1 MTDEHLQVFFVL
13 CQNPQRLQDKHSS
26 AETRITQL
34 LTTKQANRCVV
45 RLSHAHITLMILQ
58 WKRTLHKQEHKEH
71 KPTTNQV
78 KRTTEARWGLLTSG
92 RPDVS
97 RTTAWLKHLHME
109 YFVWHETLIMNMS
122 GLYGC
127 LEPSRA
133 LALTWTKLNVI
144 SGLSTSAGMKYELI
158 VQIFS
163 PKPRHSQRHQ
173 HKSPFHLADRLRS
186 MLSLTSFWP
195 MIFSQSQKT
204 SWGHVTC

>member
-1 MTDEHLQVFFVL
+1 MCGKTQSCSH
-13 CQNPQRLQDKHSS
+13 HSD
-26 AETRITQL
+26 AL
-34 LTTKQANRCVV
+34 L
-45 RLSHAHITLMILQ
+45 ILQ

-78 KRTTEARWGLLTSG
+78 KRTTEAHWGLLTSG

-97 RTTAWLKHLHME
+97 RATAWLKHLHME
-109 YFVWHETLIMNMS
+109 YSVWHETLIMNMS

-127 LEPSRA
+127 LEPFRA
-133 LALTWTKLNVI
+133 LALTFIKLNVI
-144 SGLSTSAGMKYELI
+144 SGLSTSASMKYELI
-158 VQIFS
+158 IQIQIFS

-173 HKSPFHLADRLRS
+173 HKSPFHLADRLRR